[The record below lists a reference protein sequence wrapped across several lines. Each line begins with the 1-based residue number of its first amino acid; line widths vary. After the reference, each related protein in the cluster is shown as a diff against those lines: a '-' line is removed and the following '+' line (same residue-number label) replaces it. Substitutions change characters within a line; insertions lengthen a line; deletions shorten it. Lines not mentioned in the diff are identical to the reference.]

1 LLILTPAYLKIA
13 DYTFNGRLGFA
24 DPASYGFAGGA
35 PAYPELM
42 AIASGSPL
50 LGTIMIAGFAVGL
63 ILWLPQTLL
72 LVSRSMFAWSFD
84 LIMPEKLSYME
95 PRSQSPL
102 VSILVMLV
110 LSIASTAIYAFTDW
124 FSSISV
130 LLGLSLTLLITSI
143 SGAILPFR
151 QPSMVEGSPYNRK
164 VAGIPLFTLAGS
176 LAFLGFAAAVVIIL
190 WDPGSGASLS
200 QNPEKLLLAL
210 GIYVIAFVIYAIA
223 RAVRMRQG
231 IDLSLSHRELP
242 PE

>member
-1 LLILTPAYLKIA
+1 
-13 DYTFNGRLGFA
+13 
-24 DPASYGFAGGA
+24 
-35 PAYPELM
+35 
-42 AIASGSPL
+42 
-50 LGTIMIAGFAVGL
+50 
-63 ILWLPQTLL
+63 
-72 LVSRSMFAWSFD
+72 MFAWSFD

-95 PRSQSPL
+95 PRSHSPL

-110 LSIASTAIYAFTDW
+110 LSIGSTAIYAFTDW

-143 SGAILPFR
+143 SGAVLPFR

-164 VAGIPLFTLAGS
+164 VAGIPLFTLVGS
-176 LAFLGFAAAVVIIL
+176 LAFLGFAAAVAIIL

-200 QNPEKLLLAL
+200 ANPEKLFLAL
-210 GIYVIAFVIYAIA
+210 GIYAIAFVIYAIA
-223 RAVRMRQG
+223 RAVRLRQG